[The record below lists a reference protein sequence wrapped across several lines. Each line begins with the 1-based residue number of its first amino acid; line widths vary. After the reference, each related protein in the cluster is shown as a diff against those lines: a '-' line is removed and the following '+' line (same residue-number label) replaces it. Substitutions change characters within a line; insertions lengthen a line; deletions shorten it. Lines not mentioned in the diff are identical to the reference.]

1 MHGALVARMSPAR
14 RRSRS
19 WLLVLILVGV
29 VGGLA
34 LVPGPAREVEALGS
48 RLLEPIQAGVS
59 GAAGQAEDVA
69 TVFRRMSELSR
80 QNDEYREEIDRLQ
93 SEIARLRELEVENR
107 DLRNLLGLKQRAS
120 TTGDLLPVRV
130 IARDPSPFVQ
140 AITLDRGTDDG
151 VQEGMTI
158 ISWSGVVGRVSRV
171 SPSSSKVLLIT
182 DTSSSISGRIQS
194 SESRVTGIIR
204 GRPEGGLL
212 MQRIPQEESLQTG
225 ETVVTSDFGGLM
237 PEGLVIGQI
246 VQIRRKDVDV
256 LQEAVIEPSADMK
269 RLERLYVLLSSADTR

>member
-1 MHGALVARMSPAR
+1 MARVAPAR

-19 WLLVLILVGV
+19 WVFVLLLLGL
-29 VGGLA
+29 VGGL
-34 LVPGPAREVEALGS
+34 LLLPGPAREVEAVGS
-48 RLLEPIQAGVS
+48 RLLEPLQASVS
-59 GAAGQAEDVA
+59 SAFGQVEDITSV
-69 TVFRRMSELSR
+69 VRRMTELSD
-80 QNDEYREEIDRLQ
+80 QNDQYREEIDRLQ
-93 SEIARLRELEVENR
+93 SEIARLRELETENR
-107 DLRNLLGLKQRAS
+107 DLRNLLGLKQRAG
-120 TTGDLLPVRV
+120 TGELLPVRV

-140 AITLDRGTDDG
+140 AITLDRGADDG
-151 VQEGMTI
+151 VKEGMTI
-158 ISWSGVVGRVSRV
+158 ITWRGVVGRVNRV
-171 SPSSSKVLLIT
+171 SPTSSKVLLIT
-182 DTSSSISGRIQS
+182 DTSSSISGRTQT

-212 MQRIPQEESLQTG
+212 MQRIPQEETLQTG

-269 RLERLYVLLSSADTR
+269 RLERLYVLLSTSDSR

>member
-1 MHGALVARMSPAR
+1 MARVAPAR

-19 WLLVLILVGV
+19 WIFVVLLLGV
-29 VGGLA
+29 VGGL
-34 LVPGPAREVEALGS
+34 LLLPGLAREVEAVGS
-48 RLLEPIQAGVS
+48 RLLEPLQASVS
-59 GAAGQAEDVA
+59 SAFGQAEDITSV
-69 TVFRRMSELSR
+69 VRRMTELSA
-80 QNDEYREEIDRLQ
+80 QNDQYREEIDRLQ
-93 SEIARLRELEVENR
+93 AEIARLRELDTENR
-107 DLRNLLGLKQRAS
+107 DLRNLLGLKQRAG
-120 TTGDLLPVRV
+120 TGELLPVRV

-151 VQEGMTI
+151 VKEGMTI
-158 ISWSGVVGRVSRV
+158 ITWRGVVGRVSRV

-182 DTSSSISGRIQS
+182 DTSSSISGRIQT

-212 MQRIPQEESLQTG
+212 MQRIPQEETLQTG

-246 VQIRRKDVDV
+246 IQIRRKDVDV
-256 LQEAVIEPSADMK
+256 LQEAVIEPSADLK
-269 RLERLYVLLSSADTR
+269 QLERLYVLLSTADTR

>member
-1 MHGALVARMSPAR
+1 MARVAPAR

-19 WLLVLILVGV
+19 WLFVLLLLGA
-29 VGGLA
+29 VGGLMM
-34 LVPGPAREVEALGS
+34 VPGPAREAEAFGS
-48 RLLEPIQAGVS
+48 RLLEPLQASVTS
-59 GAAGQAEDVA
+59 VFGQAEDVA
-69 TVFRRMSELSR
+69 SVVRRMTELSR
-80 QNDEYREEIDRLQ
+80 QNDQYREEIDRLQ
-93 SEIARLRELEVENR
+93 AEIARLRELEVENR
-107 DLRNLLGLKQRAS
+107 DLRNLLGLKQRAG
-120 TTGDLLPVRV
+120 TGELLPVRV

-158 ISWSGVVGRVSRV
+158 ITWRGVVGRVSRV
-171 SPSSSKVLLIT
+171 SPTSSKVLLIT

-204 GRPEGGLL
+204 GRPEGGLV
-212 MQRIPQEESLQTG
+212 MHRIPQEETLQTG

-256 LQEAVIEPSADMK
+256 MQEAVIEPSADMK
-269 RLERLYVLLSSADTR
+269 RLERLYVLLSTADTR

>member
-1 MHGALVARMSPAR
+1 MARVAPTR
-14 RRSRS
+14 RRSRP
-19 WLLVLILVGV
+19 WLLVLVLLGV
-29 VGGLA
+29 VGGLLLA
-34 LVPGPAREVEALGS
+34 PESARGVEGFGS
-48 RLLEPIQAGVS
+48 RLLEPVQAGVS
-59 GAAGQAEDVA
+59 GAVGQVEDVSS
-69 TVFRRMSELSR
+69 VIRRMTELSR
-80 QNDEYREEIDRLQ
+80 QNDQYREEIDRLQ

-107 DLRNLLGLKQRAS
+107 DLRNLLGLKQRAG
-120 TTGDLLPVRV
+120 TGELLPVRL

-140 AITLDRGTDDG
+140 AITIDRGTDDG
-151 VQEGMTI
+151 VAEGMTI

-182 DTSSSISGRIQS
+182 DTSSSISGRVQS

-269 RLERLYVLLSSADTR
+269 RLERLYVLLSTTDTR

>member
-1 MHGALVARMSPAR
+1 MARVAPAR

-19 WLLVLILVGV
+19 WIFVLLLLGA
-29 VGGLA
+29 VGGLMLA
-34 LVPGPAREVEALGS
+34 PGPAHEVEAFGS
-48 RLLEPIQAGVS
+48 RLLEPLQASVS
-59 GAAGQAEDVA
+59 TVFGQAEDVA
-69 TVFRRMSELSR
+69 SVVRRMTELSR
-80 QNDEYREEIDRLQ
+80 QNDQYRDEIDRLQ
-93 SEIARLRELEVENR
+93 AEIARLRELEVENR
-107 DLRNLLGLKQRAS
+107 DLRNLLGLKQRAG
-120 TTGDLLPVRV
+120 TGELLPVRV

-151 VQEGMTI
+151 VKEGMTI
-158 ISWSGVVGRVSRV
+158 ITWRGVVGRVSRV
-171 SPSSSKVLLIT
+171 SPTSSKVLLIT

-212 MQRIPQEESLQTG
+212 MQRIPQEETLQTG

-269 RLERLYVLLSSADTR
+269 RLERLYVLLSTSDSR

>member
-1 MHGALVARMSPAR
+1 MARVTPAR

-19 WLLVLILVGV
+19 WIFVVLLLGA
-29 VGGLA
+29 VGGLLLA
-34 LVPGPAREVEALGS
+34 PGPAREVEALGS
-48 RLLEPIQAGVS
+48 RLLEPVQASVS
-59 GAAGQAEDVA
+59 TVFGQAEDIASVM
-69 TVFRRMSELSR
+69 RRMTELSR
-80 QNDEYREEIDRLQ
+80 QNDQYREEIDRLQ
-93 SEIARLRELEVENR
+93 AEIARLRELEVENR
-107 DLRNLLGLKQRAS
+107 DLRNLLGLKQRAG
-120 TTGDLLPVRV
+120 TGELLPVRV

-158 ISWSGVVGRVSRV
+158 ITWRGVVGRVSRV
-171 SPSSSKVLLIT
+171 SPTSSKVLLIT

-194 SESRVTGIIR
+194 SDSRVTGIIR

-212 MQRIPQEESLQTG
+212 MQRIPQEETLQTG

-269 RLERLYVLLSSADTR
+269 RLERLYVLLSTSDAR

>member
-1 MHGALVARMSPAR
+1 MARVAPAR

-19 WLLVLILVGV
+19 WIFVLLLLGL
-29 VGGLA
+29 VGGLMLA
-34 LVPGPAREVEALGS
+34 PGPAREVEALGS
-48 RLLEPIQAGVS
+48 RLLEPVQASVS
-59 GAAGQAEDVA
+59 SVLGQAEDVA
-69 TVFRRMSELSR
+69 SVVRRMTELSR
-80 QNDEYREEIDRLQ
+80 QNDQYREEIDRLQ
-93 SEIARLRELEVENR
+93 AEIARLRELEVENR
-107 DLRNLLGLKQRAS
+107 DLRNLLGLKQRAG
-120 TTGDLLPVRV
+120 TGELLPVRV

-140 AITLDRGTDDG
+140 AITLDRGTEDG

-158 ISWSGVVGRVSRV
+158 ISWRGVVGRVSRV
-171 SPSSSKVLLIT
+171 SPTSSKVLLIT

-212 MQRIPQEESLQTG
+212 MQRIPQEETLQTG

-269 RLERLYVLLSSADTR
+269 RLERLYVLLSTADTR

>member
-1 MHGALVARMSPAR
+1 MARVAPAR

-19 WLLVLILVGV
+19 WIFVLLLLGA
-29 VGGLA
+29 VGGLMLA
-34 LVPGPAREVEALGS
+34 PGPAREVEAFGS
-48 RLLEPIQAGVS
+48 RLLEPLQASVS
-59 GAAGQAEDVA
+59 TVFGQAEDITSV
-69 TVFRRMSELSR
+69 VRRMTELSR
-80 QNDEYREEIDRLQ
+80 QNDQYRDEIDRLQ
-93 SEIARLRELEVENR
+93 AEIARLRELEVENR
-107 DLRNLLGLKQRAS
+107 DLRNLLGLKQRAG
-120 TTGDLLPVRV
+120 TGELLPVRV

-151 VQEGMTI
+151 VKEGMTI
-158 ISWSGVVGRVSRV
+158 ITWRGVVGRVSRV
-171 SPSSSKVLLIT
+171 SPTSSKVLLIT

-212 MQRIPQEESLQTG
+212 MQRIPQEETLQTG

-269 RLERLYVLLSSADTR
+269 RLERLYVLLSTSDSR

>member
-1 MHGALVARMSPAR
+1 MARVAPAR

-19 WLLVLILVGV
+19 WIFVLLLLGA
-29 VGGLA
+29 VGGLMLA
-34 LVPGPAREVEALGS
+34 PGPAREVEAFGS
-48 RLLEPIQAGVS
+48 RLLEPLQASVS
-59 GAAGQAEDVA
+59 AVAGQAEDV
-69 TVFRRMSELSR
+69 TSVVRRMSELSR
-80 QNDEYREEIDRLQ
+80 QNDQYREEIDRLQ
-93 SEIARLRELEVENR
+93 AEIARLRELEVENR
-107 DLRNLLGLKQRAS
+107 DLRNLLGLKQRAG
-120 TTGDLLPVRV
+120 TGELLPVRV

-151 VQEGMTI
+151 VKEGMTI
-158 ISWSGVVGRVSRV
+158 ITWRGVVGRVSRV

-212 MQRIPQEESLQTG
+212 MQRIPQEETLQTG

-246 VQIRRKDVDV
+246 IQIRRKDVDV

-269 RLERLYVLLSSADTR
+269 RLERLYVLLSTSDGR

>member
-1 MHGALVARMSPAR
+1 MARVAPAR

-19 WLLVLILVGV
+19 WIFVLLLLGA
-29 VGGLA
+29 VGGLMLA
-34 LVPGPAREVEALGS
+34 PGPAREVEAFGS
-48 RLLEPIQAGVS
+48 RLLEPLQASVS
-59 GAAGQAEDVA
+59 TVFGQAEDIASV
-69 TVFRRMSELSR
+69 VRRMTELSR
-80 QNDEYREEIDRLQ
+80 QNDQYRDEIDRLQ
-93 SEIARLRELEVENR
+93 AEIARLRELEVENR
-107 DLRNLLGLKQRAS
+107 DLRNLLGLKQRAG
-120 TTGDLLPVRV
+120 TGELLPVRV

-151 VQEGMTI
+151 VKEGMTI
-158 ISWSGVVGRVSRV
+158 ITWRGVVGRVSRV
-171 SPSSSKVLLIT
+171 SPTSSKVLLIT

-212 MQRIPQEESLQTG
+212 MQRIPQEETLQTG

-269 RLERLYVLLSSADTR
+269 RLERLYVLLSTSDSR

>member
-1 MHGALVARMSPAR
+1 MARIAPAR

-19 WLLVLILVGV
+19 WVFVLLLLGA
-29 VGGLA
+29 VGGLM

-48 RLLEPIQAGVS
+48 RLLEPIQASVS
-59 GAAGQAEDVA
+59 TLSGQAEDIVS
-69 TVFRRMSELSR
+69 VVRRMTELSR
-80 QNDEYREEIDRLQ
+80 QNDQYREEIDRLQ
-93 SEIARLRELEVENR
+93 AEIARLRELEVENR
-107 DLRNLLGLKQRAS
+107 DLRNLLGLKQRGG
-120 TTGDLLPVRV
+120 TGELLPVRV

-140 AITLDRGTDDG
+140 AITLDRGTEDG
-151 VQEGMTI
+151 VKEGMTI
-158 ISWSGVVGRVSRV
+158 ISWRGVVGRVSRV
-171 SPSSSKVLLIT
+171 SQTSSKVLLIT

-212 MQRIPQEESLQTG
+212 MQRIPQEETLQTG

-269 RLERLYVLLSSADTR
+269 RLERLYVLLSTSDAR